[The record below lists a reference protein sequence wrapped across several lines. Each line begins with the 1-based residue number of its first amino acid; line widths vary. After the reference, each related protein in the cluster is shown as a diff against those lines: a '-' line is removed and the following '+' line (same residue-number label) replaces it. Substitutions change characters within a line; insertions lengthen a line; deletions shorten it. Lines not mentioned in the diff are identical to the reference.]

1 MTGNFVMDKFINL
14 TNSDTGRTIHIK
26 AKDIIAMQHVDA
38 FGEYT
43 YVYVKN
49 LPRVFTVKERC
60 GEIFELMEITMEE

>member
-14 TNSDTGRTIHIK
+14 TNSDTGRTIHVK

-49 LPRVFTVKERC
+49 LPMVFTVKESC
-60 GEIFELMEITMEE
+60 GKIFELMEIVMEE